1 MTSRA
6 LGLLRLGVF
15 RTLGALSIDT
25 FGTLSISTI
34 GGIGNVIGID
44 DICRVGH
51 ITDYVRLRGLLIWA
65 HCLFFNTHNGTI
77 LQSSP
82 VYYLERLK
90 IRVYR

>member
-6 LGLLRLGVF
+6 LGLSRLGVF

-34 GGIGNVIGID
+34 GNVIGIG

-51 ITDYVRLRGLLIWA
+51 VTDYVRLRGLLIWA

>member
-6 LGLLRLGVF
+6 LRLLRLGVF

-34 GGIGNVIGID
+34 GNVIGID

-51 ITDYVRLRGLLIWA
+51 VTDYVRLRGLLIWA

-90 IRVYR
+90 IKVYR

>member
-34 GGIGNVIGID
+34 SGIGNVIGID

-51 ITDYVRLRGLLIWA
+51 VTDYVRLRGLLIWPIA
-65 HCLFFNTHNGTI
+65 CSSTLITVLFYNLHLSIT
-77 LQSSP
+77 
-82 VYYLERLK
+82 
-90 IRVYR
+90 